1 MAGCTCGCGVDLRIA
16 GGALLVTA
24 LVSVLLIGG
33 CPKNDSAGS
42 SSSAT
47 AAKSITPAAAPSETY
62 TVRGE
67 VLELPQKGKPQR
79 EFKVHHEAIDT
90 FVGSDGKVVG
100 MNAMTMAF
108 PPGDGVSISDL
119 ALGDKIELTF
129 SVWRTDKSLDW
140 FATKIVKLPADTAL
154 IFGKAKKPQ

>member
-1 MAGCTCGCGVDLRIA
+1 MAGSACGCGVDLRIA
-16 GGALLVTA
+16 GGALLATA

-33 CPKNDSAGS
+33 CPSNDSAGS
-42 SSSAT
+42 SSSTT
-47 AAKSITPAAAPSETY
+47 AAKSIMPAAAASETY

-67 VLELPQKGKPQR
+67 VFELPEKGKPQR
-79 EFKVHHEAIDT
+79 EFKVHHEAIDN
-90 FVGSDGKVVG
+90 FVDSEGKVVG

-119 ALGDKIELTF
+119 SLGDKIELTF

-140 FATKIVKLPADTAL
+140 FATKIVKLPADTQL
-154 IFGKAKKPQ
+154 TFGKAKKPQ